1 MVIINYSGL
10 IKTMQERTRFVLS
23 LCVQSDENLNFKVF
37 EVTKSENLLFDVLD
51 KFIGS
56 FQFSVEIKSVNQDLI
71 ITF

>member
-10 IKTMQERTRFVLS
+10 IKTMEERTRFVLS